1 MKASEKEMKAL
12 KEKMK
17 EFSEEEMKEYK
28 MKYGNGIWK
37 PEWADESKR
46 DEAFAAVVIFKRLL
60 FYSFFAALVSSVIF
74 WPFYLGNSY
83 VSVLERAVEGM
94 VPSLLIWLPE
104 FRLSFRFPDVALH
117 LQVSLAV
124 SFGAISLESALVGW
138 YKLLG
143 RLYPQGWATAY
154 DSVQYIPGYK
164 AAAAEALNASSSSP
178 RDKAGALV
186 EVPGS
191 GSRL

>member
-1 MKASEKEMKAL
+1 MSDFFKKTYQVAITA
-12 KEKMK
+12 
-17 EFSEEEMKEYK
+17 
-28 MKYGNGIWK
+28 I
-37 PEWADESKR
+37 EWADEVKR
-46 DEAFAAVVIFKRLL
+46 DEAFAAAVIFKRLL
-60 FYSFFAALVSSVIF
+60 FYSVFAALVSSVIF
-74 WPFYLGNSY
+74 WPFYLGDSY

-164 AAAAEALNASSSSP
+164 AAAASAEAEALNASSSSP
-178 RDKAGALV
+178 PDKAGALV

-191 GSRL
+191 GSHL